1 MINYQLSFIRCK
13 FEFKFIHFLFSFH
26 IRHNDKL
33 TKRQDNTGIQ
43 SGVAAPPWL
52 FGEVTGWGEKI
63 IDNWPFICTI
73 CCTGGAKMEAI
84 TYTAA
89 RQNLAK
95 TMEKVCRDRAPMIV
109 TRKSSE
115 SVVIMSLEDYEA
127 LEETAYLLRSPKN
140 TRRLIES
147 IVQLENGKGNKKELI
162 E

>member
-1 MINYQLSFIRCK
+1 MDAL
-13 FEFKFIHFLFSFH
+13 
-26 IRHNDKL
+26 
-33 TKRQDNTGIQ
+33 
-43 SGVAAPPWL
+43 
-52 FGEVTGWGEKI
+52 
-63 IDNWPFICTI
+63 
-73 CCTGGAKMEAI
+73 

-95 TMEKVCRDRAPMIV
+95 TMDKVCNDHAPVIV
-109 TRKSSE
+109 TRKSSN

-147 IVQLENGKGNKKELI
+147 VAQLENGQGVEKDQI

>member
-1 MINYQLSFIRCK
+1 
-13 FEFKFIHFLFSFH
+13 
-26 IRHNDKL
+26 
-33 TKRQDNTGIQ
+33 
-43 SGVAAPPWL
+43 
-52 FGEVTGWGEKI
+52 
-63 IDNWPFICTI
+63 
-73 CCTGGAKMEAI
+73 MEAI

-95 TMEKVCRDRAPMIV
+95 TMEKVCRDRTPMIV

-115 SVVIMSLEDYEA
+115 SVVIMSLEDFEA

-147 IVQLENGKGNKKELI
+147 IVQLENCKGNEKELM

>member
-1 MINYQLSFIRCK
+1 LI
-13 FEFKFIHFLFSFH
+13 FH
-26 IRHNDKL
+26 SNLAAECAALWRHGPRRL
-33 TKRQDNTGIQ
+33 QRQMVG
-43 SGVAAPPWL
+43 A
-52 FGEVTGWGEKI
+52 GELN
-63 IDNWPFICTI
+63 IDNSIRICTI
-73 CCTGGAKMEAI
+73 NCTGGVKMEAI

-147 IVQLENGKGNKKELI
+147 IAQLENGKGNEKELI

>member
-1 MINYQLSFIRCK
+1 
-13 FEFKFIHFLFSFH
+13 
-26 IRHNDKL
+26 
-33 TKRQDNTGIQ
+33 
-43 SGVAAPPWL
+43 
-52 FGEVTGWGEKI
+52 
-63 IDNWPFICTI
+63 
-73 CCTGGAKMEAI
+73 MEAI

-95 TMEKVCRDRAPMIV
+95 TMEKVCRDRSPVVV
-109 TRKSSE
+109 TRKASN

-147 IVQLENGKGNKKELI
+147 IAQLEKGDGVERELV

>member
-1 MINYQLSFIRCK
+1 MK
-13 FEFKFIHFLFSFH
+13 
-26 IRHNDKL
+26 
-33 TKRQDNTGIQ
+33 
-43 SGVAAPPWL
+43 
-52 FGEVTGWGEKI
+52 
-63 IDNWPFICTI
+63 
-73 CCTGGAKMEAI
+73 AI

-95 TMEKVCRDRAPMIV
+95 TMEKVCQDRAPIII
-109 TRKSSE
+109 TRKTSN

-147 IVQLENGKGNKKELI
+147 ISQLENDKGYEKELL